1 MGKLYDKGVKKKK
14 NKLGILIENVNMDVH
29 FTLKI
34 CKYAYICIY
43 VYICPE
49 MT

>member
-1 MGKLYDKGVKKKK
+1 MIKVLKRKK

-34 CKYAYICIY
+34 CKYVNMLTYAY